1 MLAATERSIRV
12 FCLSSAFYEVL
23 RLTLLEKY
31 REALAAQFYA
41 LCGRLDKD
49 IGLIETEGP

>member
-1 MLAATERSIRV
+1 MLVATQRRIRV
-12 FCLSSAFYEVL
+12 SCLSSAFYEVL

-31 REALAAQFYA
+31 REALAAQFHA

-49 IGLIETEGP
+49 VGLVETEGP